1 MTQIFGEHF
10 FGYAGVILFTVMTY
24 DHYIAICKPLH
35 YTSIMTRRVCH
46 LFSGVSWVAGFLHV
60 FIQIIYILRLPF
72 CGPNIIDHLM
82 CDLNPLLN
90 LACINTPGL
99 FVAVNSGFLCLLNF
113 LLLIGSYVVILHS
126 LRSQSLEARQKALCI
141 CVSHTTVVVLFF
153 VPCIFVYLR
162 PATTLPIDKAVSVF
176 YTMITPMLNL
186 LIYTLRN
193 TQSLRVKL
201 KTELFF
207 LLSSFFKS
215 LFIFKLKDNCF
226 TEFCCLL
233 SNINIISHRYTFVS
247 SLLNLPPIPLPRLNS

>member
-1 MTQIFGEHF
+1 MTQIFGEHL

-35 YTSIMTRRVCH
+35 YTSIMTRRVCR

-141 CVSHTTVVVLFF
+141 CVSHTTVVVQQTL
-153 VPCIFVYLR
+153 LR
-162 PATTLPIDKAVSVF
+162 LSFSLQVK
-176 YTMITPMLNL
+176 MLIHEVAN
-186 LIYTLRN
+186 
-193 TQSLRVKL
+193 KL
-201 KTELFF
+201 NKP
-207 LLSSFFKS
+207 S
-215 LFIFKLKDNCF
+215 
-226 TEFCCLL
+226 
-233 SNINIISHRYTFVS
+233 S
-247 SLLNLPPIPLPRLNS
+247 SLWLVSRLACIKIIFLHILIFISRV